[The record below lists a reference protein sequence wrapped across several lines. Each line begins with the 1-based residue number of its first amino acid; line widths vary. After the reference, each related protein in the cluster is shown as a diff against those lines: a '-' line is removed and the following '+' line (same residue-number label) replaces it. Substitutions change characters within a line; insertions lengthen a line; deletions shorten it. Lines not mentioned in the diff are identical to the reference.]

1 MIQND
6 LVPTWA
12 LASAMPPRR
21 SHQKSHTGC
30 ITCKRRHVKCD
41 ETGPPCKRCETRGA
55 ACEYAS
61 VTARPQLL
69 PAPGT
74 PEAGRTTEA
83 TLDAHPDCP
92 SFPANHRHLDLQL
105 MHRWTT
111 STYKSCCM
119 PGSGDETLWQ
129 LTVPAL
135 ALQYDFLLNGLLAM
149 SAFESAS
156 VLKNDGQQDSNYD
169 NYINSAIEYQVL
181 ALANFRAQLA
191 SHTCKNQRAPI
202 CFSLMLMV
210 LAFASVRFGQNSSCD
225 KEESIVKTAI
235 AHFELVRGAVRVAE
249 NFEDRLSENEFV
261 QKLTPFQDLPIAALD
276 SPIAEIMIK
285 LSEVNDRRIVET
297 AQEIQ
302 ERRAQQIAFWEA
314 CKKALLLLQ
323 ECFQRCVGPVYRGY
337 ALGWLNMAG
346 EGYIQAL
353 KTKDHISLLILMFWG
368 VLVERLGHDVWWA
381 QEFGISLVDKLSKE
395 DLSTTTD
402 PSTRNIILRIQ
413 ELIQTMA
420 HDREQQ

>member
-1 MIQND
+1 M
-6 LVPTWA
+6 PTWT
-12 LASAMPPRR
+12 LAPAMPPRR

-41 ETGPPCKRCETRGA
+41 EAGPPCKRCQTRGA

-61 VTARPQLL
+61 ITARPQSL
-69 PAPGT
+69 PVHDT

-83 TLDAHPDCP
+83 ILDAHTACL
-92 SFPANHRHLDLQL
+92 SFPANNRHLELQL

-111 STYKSCCM
+111 STFKSCCT
-119 PGSGDETLWQ
+119 PGTGDETLWQ

-135 ALQYDFLLNGLLAM
+135 AFQYDFLLNGLLAL

-156 VLKNDGQQDSNYD
+156 VLKNDGQQDSNYE

-191 SHTCKNQRAPI
+191 SPPCKDQKAAI

-210 LAFASVRFGQNSSCD
+210 LAFASVRFGQNSSYA
-225 KEESIVKTAI
+225 KELSIVNTAI
-235 AHFELVRGAVRVAE
+235 AHFELVRGAVQVAE
-249 NFEDRLSENEFV
+249 SNGDEISQNEYV
-261 QKLTPFQDLPIAALD
+261 QKLTPFQDLPSAALD
-276 SPIAEIMIK
+276 PSIAEIMDK
-285 LSEVNDRRIVET
+285 LSELNDRRFVE
-297 AQEIQ
+297 AVREVQ
-302 ERRAQQIAFWEA
+302 ERRDQQIAFWESS
-314 CKKALLLLQ
+314 KKALRLLQ
-323 ECFQRCVGPVYRGY
+323 ECFQKCVGPVYRGY

-353 KTKDHISLLILMFWG
+353 KTNDHISLLILMVWG

-381 QEFGISLVDKLSKE
+381 QDFGVSLVYELSKE
-395 DLSTTTD
+395 DLSTAID
-402 PSTRNIILRIQ
+402 PSTRDIILRIQ
-413 ELIQTMA
+413 ELL
-420 HDREQQ
+420 